1 MAKKI
6 ILTALVGVLLSVF
19 AGNASAFGGRHNGG
33 GGFYRQDYHR
43 QDCHRQDYHRQD
55 YHNRRAIIAPP
66 QRRPAVVC
74 PSRRFISNSII
85 VIRF

>member
-6 ILTALVGVLLSVF
+6 ILTVLVGVLLSVF
-19 AGNASAFGGRHNGG
+19 AGNAFAYGGRHNGG
-33 GGFYRQDYHR
+33 GRYGGRFYRQD
-43 QDCHRQDYHRQD
+43 CHRQD

-66 QRRPAVVC
+66 QRRPVVVY